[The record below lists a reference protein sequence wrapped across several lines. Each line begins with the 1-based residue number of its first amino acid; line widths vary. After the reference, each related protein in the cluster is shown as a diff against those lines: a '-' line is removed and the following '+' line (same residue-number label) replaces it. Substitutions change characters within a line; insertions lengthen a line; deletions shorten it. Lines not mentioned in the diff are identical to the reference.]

1 MTKAFPLNFSM
12 KALFFSLFERKERL
26 PKLVRQPPMG
36 MAVKK
41 ALKEPA
47 PKFYLTREH
56 VWKKLLERRRHRVPP
71 KEKPHRRQMWEEI
84 EQALASRLKEK
95 PNEDEWWALDYVL
108 AHHHPSSFF
117 LTEEY
122 ARRLV
127 YRQMRHRASKSSPTK
142 NTKLQTMRMTKNNN
156 RND

>member
-1 MTKAFPLNFSM
+1 MEMFDKRNDDFMAIVNRLMKEGAATKTPL
-12 KALFFSLFERKERL
+12 
-26 PKLVRQPPMG
+26 PMG

-127 YRQMRHRASKSSPTK
+127 YRQMRHRASESSPTK
-142 NTKLQTMRMTKNNN
+142 NTKLQTMRMTKKQ
-156 RND
+156 